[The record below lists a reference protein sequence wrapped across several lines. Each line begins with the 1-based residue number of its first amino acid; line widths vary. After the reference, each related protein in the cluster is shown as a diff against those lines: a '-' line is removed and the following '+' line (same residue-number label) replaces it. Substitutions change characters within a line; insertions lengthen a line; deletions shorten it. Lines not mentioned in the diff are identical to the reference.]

1 MRILCALLLV
11 LPCLASAQGVDP
23 RWPLVDRDT
32 MLLIPE
38 SRVREWAANRLGQ
51 DYLTR
56 TCDLITAT
64 LSSQNAGLRKIA
76 DTERQSKE
84 AMRAAWEGCETE
96 RADLLVDRDR
106 WKGKAQRRNRNSLLY
121 TLAGVLVGI
130 ILTR

>member
-64 LSSQNAGLRKIA
+64 LSSQNAGLRRIA

-84 AMRAAWEGCETE
+84 VMRAAWEGCETK

-106 WKGKAQRRNRNSLLY
+106 WRSKAKGRGRNTVLWMAAALVAGILIAQ
-121 TLAGVLVGI
+121 
-130 ILTR
+130 

>member
-1 MRILCALLLV
+1 MKALLFLL
-11 LPCLASAQGVDP
+11 LPLCASAQTDK
-23 RWPLVDRDT
+23 RWTLQPDSTVVVHFEDVKRWAT
-32 MLLIPE
+32 N
-38 SRVREWAANRLGQ
+38 RVAQNLATHSAVLEIGALNGQ
-51 DYLTR
+51 VQTLR
-56 TCDLITAT
+56 T
-64 LSSQNAGLRKIA
+64 IA

>member
-64 LSSQNAGLRKIA
+64 LSSQNAGLRTIA

-106 WKGKAQRRNRNSLLY
+106 WKTKAKGRGRNVVLF
-121 TLAGVLVGI
+121 TLSGVALGV
-130 ILTR
+130 ILAR

>member
-51 DYLTR
+51 DYVTR

-64 LSSQNAGLRKIA
+64 LSSQNAGLRRIA
-76 DTERQSKE
+76 DTERTSKE

-96 RADLLVDRDR
+96 RADLLVDKDKWRA
-106 WKGKAQRRNRNSLLY
+106 KAQKRNRNALLY

>member
-76 DTERQSKE
+76 DTERTSKE

-106 WKGKAQRRNRNSLLY
+106 WKTKAKGRGRNVVLF
-121 TLAGVLVGI
+121 TLSGVALGV
-130 ILTR
+130 ILAR

>member
-76 DTERQSKE
+76 DTECTSKE

-106 WKGKAQRRNRNSLLY
+106 WKGKAQRRNRNTLIY
-121 TLAGVLVGI
+121 TLAGVALGV
-130 ILTR
+130 ILAR